1 MTESKDE
8 YLYSSANLK
17 KARRKAGYTQEQA
30 AEQIGVSVDMVRGYE
45 QGRSEPP
52 LSRLRDMGR
61 LYGVS
66 FKV

>member
-1 MTESKDE
+1 MTEAKDE
-8 YLYSSANLK
+8 YLYSPANLK

-30 AEQIGVSVDMVRGYE
+30 ADQIGVSVDMVRAYE